1 MQQMLEVMEANR
13 ESRKIVSKTNR
24 RTNRRIEG
32 EKGNGIDTGRDDK
45 VGERHDDVMSR
56 RKRTLCRVAKG
67 VIPYSRKPYW
77 EKGR

>member
-13 ESRKIVSKTNR
+13 ESRIAKSK
-24 RTNRRIEG
+24 TNRRIEG